1 MGLLQS
7 LTLLAVL
14 FMLCSTYLIRF
25 RLELRS
31 QREQE
36 NTKYLTAD
44 LKARNESDK
53 LAIEKDKSE
62 ILVATLK
69 NGHSPGC
76 SYCSC
81 GVSNRRSDAEKALK
95 TAGS

>member
-7 LTLLAVL
+7 FTILAVL
-14 FMLCSTYLIRF
+14 FLLCSTYLIRF
-25 RLELRS
+25 RYELRS

-36 NTKYLTAD
+36 NTKFLTAD
-44 LKARNESDK
+44 LKARNESEK
-53 LAIEKDKSE
+53 LAIEKDRTE

-69 NGHSPGC
+69 NGHSASC

-81 GVSNRRSDAEKALK
+81 GVSNTRSEATRRRP
-95 TAGS
+95 

>member
-1 MGLLQS
+1 MLQS
-7 LTLLAVL
+7 LTLLTVL

-31 QREQE
+31 RSELE

-44 LKARNESDK
+44 LKARNESEK
-53 LAIEKDKSE
+53 LAIEKDKTA
-62 ILVATLK
+62 LLLATLK

-81 GVSNRRSDAEKALK
+81 GCSNKRAEAEKSLK
-95 TAGS
+95 TAGVGS

>member
-1 MGLLQS
+1 MNLLTS
-7 LTLLAVL
+7 LTVLAVL
-14 FMLCSTYLIRF
+14 FLLCSTYLIRF
-25 RLELRS
+25 KLELRS

-53 LAIEKDKSE
+53 LAIEKDKTE

-69 NGHSPGC
+69 NGHAPKC

-81 GVSNRRSDAEKALK
+81 GYSNARSDAEKSLK
-95 TAGS
+95 AQES